1 MPLPCSCGEAAQRG
15 ASNAGG
21 RPHPQ
26 PHTPRAQVDRSCR
39 SLDHPEPLTA
49 LDGLSQLAREPRP
62 AGRPASGSGLCSLI
76 WPHGKG
82 EAREIWPG
90 WRPWCRRRRRRRR
103 SRGDA
108 RRQHALYSARLRLV
122 QAGHR
127 HRIGRVP
134 GRCAPEAMR
143 AETLHLRQRPP
154 CVGVV
159 GLPFVPLSPLALH
172 LPAGVCTVCN
182 KIPLHPHCAVDVSA
196 CSLGATRRGGVGS
209 LVVTLHCTQVSL
221 LCPMCLCTPKPPS
234 PLLLLSPQH
243 LQKILRAE
251 QKAGAGHSS
260 KALLSMLLVADSRP
274 WELLS
279 ASKTPKWHCL
289 RRCVVCQGGWA
300 AVGQRN
306 GPCIPPGCFCSPGA
320 VAAQQGQPG
329 AMPAIP
335 ASQACWPCLTRLSCT
350 HPPLQRA

>member
-1 MPLPCSCGEAAQRG
+1 MQLRRSGAARRVERRRPPAPSTSQPPG
-15 ASNAGG
+15 SG
-21 RPHPQ
+21 RPILPL
-26 PHTPRAQVDRSCR
+26 TRSPRASDRAGRALSAGPR
-39 SLDHPEPLTA
+39 TA
-49 LDGLSQLAREPRP
+49 PRGP
-62 AGRPASGSGLCSLI
+62 AGQRF
-76 WPHGKG
+76 WPVQLDLVHGKG

-108 RRQHALYSARLRLV
+108 RRQHALYSARLRPV

-154 CVGVV
+154 CVGGV

-182 KIPLHPHCAVDVSA
+182 KIPLHPHWAVDVSA

-209 LVVTLHCTQVSL
+209 LVVTLHCTQVSS
-221 LCPMCLCTPKPPS
+221 LCPRCLCKPKPPS